1 MHMHQHVKLELQLC
15 IAYLMRLPTPA
26 CTTGAKML
34 VNSGMPAGQLPSA
47 RWRKSTRS
55 NPSGSCVEL
64 AEVPGAV
71 AVRNSR
77 DKRGPALIYPRAAM
91 IAFLRGMKNGEF
103 DALISLCAQA
113 QQGNKTDRNRPATER
128 LRDDIVLCAPDRRV
142 GPTPARFPRSVPWR
156 AVSRPSGVGTECQST
171 GSRSQNECG
180 SAQ

>member
-1 MHMHQHVKLELQLC
+1 MHQHVKLALQLC

-26 CTTGAKML
+26 CITGAKML

-77 DKRGPALIYPRAAM
+77 DKAGPALIYPRAAM

-103 DALISLCAQA
+103 DALISLFTPARRA
-113 QQGNKTDRNRPATER
+113 YETDSNRLTTQR
-128 LRDDIVLCAPDRRV
+128 LHGDIVLCAPDRRG
-142 GPTPARFPRSVPWR
+142 GPMPARFSRSVPRR
-156 AVSRPSGVGTECQST
+156 AV
-171 GSRSQNECG
+171 
-180 SAQ
+180 